1 VALLPFQPPDAAQEV
16 ALVEDQERADAAPL
30 LTVLGFA
37 LSVTVGSGVVTVTVA
52 DCEAL
57 PPLPL
62 QVRVKVESALSAP
75 LDTEPFRGSLPDHEP
90 EAEHDV
96 ALADDQLSVVLFPLT
111 MVLGAALK
119 VTVGAGEVTET
130 VTDWLA
136 LPPVP
141 VQVSV

>member
-1 VALLPFQPPDAAQEV
+1 VALPPLQAPDAAQEV
-16 ALVEDQERADAAPL
+16 ASIEDQERVDAAPL

-37 LSVTVGSGVVTVTVA
+37 LSETVGSGIVTVTLA

-75 LDTEPFRGSLPDHEP
+75 LDAEPFRGSLPDHEP
-90 EAEHDV
+90 EAAHDV
-96 ALADDQLSVVLFPLT
+96 AWVDDQLSVVLFPLT

-119 VTVGAGEVTET
+119 VTVGAGEVPWATDT
-130 VTDWLA
+130 VAD
-136 LPPVP
+136 
-141 VQVSV
+141 